1 MISQHLN
8 HYSRSLART
17 GCLGL
22 WASLAFGGGAPTQ
35 SSSFVLARG
44 RAGTLEIGMPIDTV
58 RRVFGQDRVRRV
70 ERQLEGQLE
79 PAIEIRLAD
88 SDSAPAFVAPIGQ
101 SPCSNRADEVPVVAV
116 WGIEVYDSRF
126 RTREG
131 IGVGST
137 IGKLR
142 RVYSVRF
149 NREEG
154 HSVIVPSLMMTFG
167 INGTSFADSVRVTS
181 VWLWFHPDSVRQHRC
196 PNQ

>member
-44 RAGTLEIGMPIDTV
+44 RAGTL
-58 RRVFGQDRVRRV
+58 
-70 ERQLEGQLE
+70 
-79 PAIEIRLAD
+79 AIEIRLAD

-167 INGTSFADSVRVTS
+167 INGTSFSDSVRVTS